1 MPSDNN
7 RNANLNKNKQNK
19 IKSFIT
25 PPFSESNN
33 SKFYY
38 CNKKSNDIYA
48 NVVLNIYAEKEI
60 ACVSN
65 ACDTTPKIKFEQ
77 R

>member
-25 PPFSESNN
+25 PPFSERNY

-38 CNKKSNDIYA
+38 CNKKNNEFYA
-48 NVVLNIYAEKEI
+48 NVILNIYAEKEI
-60 ACVSN
+60 AYVSN
-65 ACDTTPKIKFEQ
+65 ACDTTPIN
-77 R
+77 